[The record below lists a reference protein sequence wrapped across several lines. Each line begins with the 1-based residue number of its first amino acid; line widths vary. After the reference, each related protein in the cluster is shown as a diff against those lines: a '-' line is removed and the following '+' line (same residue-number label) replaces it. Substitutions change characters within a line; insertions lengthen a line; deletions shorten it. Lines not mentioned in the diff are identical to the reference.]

1 MQPNYGQYTQ
11 RNVQTATPGQLVV
24 MLYDGMIRFFTQ
36 ARVAIEAGDIQTVA
50 NRVNRG
56 LAIVTE
62 LRCTLDMTQGELPER
77 LASIYE
83 WCHDEVVD
91 ARLQNDTE
99 RLNRVI
105 SMLTDLRGAWAQ
117 VANTPRPDVA
127 QNRPVVGV
135 NLAG

>member
-1 MQPNYGQYTQ
+1 MQPDFRQYTQ

-36 ARVAIEAGDIQTVA
+36 ARAAMESGDIQVIN

-56 LAIVTE
+56 LAIITE

-77 LASIYE
+77 LAAIYD
-83 WCHDEVVD
+83 WCHDEVID
-91 ARLQNDTE
+91 ARIKNDVA
-99 RLNRVI
+99 RLSRVI
-105 SMLTDLRGAWAQ
+105 GMLADLRSSWAQ
-117 VANTPRPDVA
+117 IANTPRPDVS